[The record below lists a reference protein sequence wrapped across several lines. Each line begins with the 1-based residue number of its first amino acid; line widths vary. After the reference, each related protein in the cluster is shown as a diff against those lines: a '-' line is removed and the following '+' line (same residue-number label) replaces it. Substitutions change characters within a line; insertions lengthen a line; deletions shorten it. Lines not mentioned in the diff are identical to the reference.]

1 MATTCAQCGV
11 PMQLWAGK
19 LECFGLDC
27 CTTGAAVVA
36 LAQSIRSFARRAR
49 VGELRKDIERAVE
62 VIANSA
68 SWYAHDHARD
78 EHERALT
85 ELVTMAKESNR

>member
-1 MATTCAQCGV
+1 VIGDDI
-11 PMQLWAGK
+11 
-19 LECFGLDC
+19 GLDC

-49 VGELRKDIERAVE
+49 VGELGETIH
-62 VIANSA
+62 NSNCGCGL
-68 SWYAHDHARD
+68 SSSGCD
-78 EHERALT
+78 ALT